1 MFKVAKNLA
10 LRLGFERGL
19 WHAPLPGEI
28 KRQTIALAGRGA
40 HVWIETGT
48 YLGETTSF
56 LAARF
61 PKVISI
67 EPSPTLFKKAAD
79 RFRADSGV
87 KLLNGTSEEKFLEA
101 LDSAKDGK
109 VAFWLDGHFSG
120 GVTFQAHADTPVLF
134 ELEAIAQ
141 NLNQLEISAI
151 CIDDVR
157 LFDSDPAYPR
167 KRVLVDFAEAHN
179 FHWEIVSDIFVM
191 KPAD

>member
-1 MFKVAKNLA
+1 MFKTVINQV
-10 LRLGFERGL
+10 LRLGFKRGL
-19 WHAPLPGEI
+19 WSPPLPGEI
-28 KRQTIALAGRGA
+28 KRQTIALAGQGA
-40 HVWIETGT
+40 QVWIETGT
-48 YLGETTSF
+48 YFGETTAF

-67 EPSPTLFKKAAD
+67 EPSDKLFNNAVH
-79 RFRADSGV
+79 RFRGLKGV

-101 LDSAKDGK
+101 LNSAEAMK

-120 GVTFQAHADTPVLF
+120 GDTFQAHTDTPVLF

-141 NLNQLEISAI
+141 NLNRLEITAI
-151 CIDDVR
+151 CIDDIR

-179 FHWEIVSDIFVM
+179 FQWEIVSDIFVM
-191 KPAD
+191 KPAV

>member
-1 MFKVAKNLA
+1 MFDTARNLV

-19 WHAPLPGEI
+19 WSAPLPGEI

-48 YLGETTSF
+48 YHGETTAF

-67 EPSPTLFKKAAD
+67 EPSATLFQKAAH
-79 RFRADSGV
+79 RFRAHAGV
-87 KLLNGTSEEKFLEA
+87 KLLNGTSEEKFPEA
-101 LDSAKDGK
+101 LNAAKVGK

-141 NLNQLEISAI
+141 NLSQLEITAI

-157 LFDSDPAYPR
+157 LFDLEPAYPR

-179 FHWEIVSDIFVM
+179 FHWEITSDIFVM
-191 KPAD
+191 KPAV